1 VAACGARTA
10 ARDADDRISESW
22 FTRSTR
28 KIRSFESLANRPL
41 AREDIMA
48 SMDEQFAAL
57 MERGRKELDE
67 LRSEWE
73 IRHRADVRF
82 LTESMQT
89 RMEGEVS
96 KIKAQATGVTVA
108 VVTAV
113 VIGLLAFMYSG
124 VKDAYSGMK
133 DVNQAVIALQDNL
146 MKAQGTIKTT
156 TAELDTAKNAGEKL
170 IRDSV
175 TALQTAQQTLATT
188 QKAYEERLQEFRGT
202 QVRQ

>member
-1 VAACGARTA
+1 MRQTA
-10 ARDADDRISESW
+10 FVQR
-22 FTRSTR
+22 F
-28 KIRSFESLANRPL
+28 
-41 AREDIMA
+41 
-48 SMDEQFAAL
+48 
-57 MERGRKELDE
+57 
-67 LRSEWE
+67 EWE

-113 VIGLLAFMYSG
+113 AIGLLAFMYSG

-133 DVNQAVIALQDNL
+133 DVNQAE
-146 MKAQGTIKTT
+146 AQGTIKTT